1 MKYGILKYLKKV
13 KTDGGDEGLESV
25 KVGKCKLKIMSL
37 FKSELGA
44 TLATCTSTSTSH
56 SAQSSF
62 EE

>member
-37 FKSELGA
+37 FKSELNVV
-44 TLATCTSTSTSH
+44 TTCTSTSTSH
-56 SAQSSF
+56 NTQSSF